1 MQISLFD
8 SLTRQISTAAI
19 TGYQKHISPHKGF
32 ACAHRVLYGGQSC
45 SQYIKRAIAQ
55 DGLKIAF
62 IKSRERFQACKQANQ
77 IFHSQI
83 ENPEPTEE
91 EEEEEEQNAPAKAAQ
106 RFSFVGNDIS
116 FCPDC
121 ADLSCNCAE
130 LVSMTPDCGA
140 LDFGAADCSGADCSG
155 ADCSGAD
162 CSGLDCGGCSW

>member
-1 MQISLFD
+1 MQISDFD
-8 SLTRQISTAAI
+8 SFTRQISTAAI

-32 ACAHRVLYGGQSC
+32 VCAHRVLYGGESC

-77 IFHSQI
+77 KMHSQI

-91 EEEEEEQNAPAKAAQ
+91 EEEEAKQKPAKAAQ
-106 RFSFVGNDIS
+106 RFSFTGNDLS

-121 ADLSCNCAE
+121 ADLSCSCAE

-140 LDFGAADCSGADCSG
+140 LDFGAADCSAVDCSG
-155 ADCSGAD
+155 ADCGA
-162 CSGLDCGGCSW
+162 LDCGGCSW